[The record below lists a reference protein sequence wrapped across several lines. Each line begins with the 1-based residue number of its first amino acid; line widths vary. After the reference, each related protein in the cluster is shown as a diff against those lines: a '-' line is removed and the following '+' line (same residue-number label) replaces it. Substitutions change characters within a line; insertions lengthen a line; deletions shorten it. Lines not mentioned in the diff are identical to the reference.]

1 MELAMTDLV
10 PRARGRTPDLWS
22 GDGAYFTLQREMNRL
37 FDDTFRNFGVAPFSG
52 GASGAAWPSVEVS
65 ETDKAVKVT
74 AELAG
79 LDEKDIELRVENNVL
94 TLKGEKRTE
103 SQDKDKRYSERF
115 YGRFERVLSLPSEV
129 DDEHAEATFKN
140 GVLSVTLPKTDRAR
154 EAAKRIPISKI

>member
-10 PRARGRTPDLWS
+10 PRARGRTPELWS
-22 GDGAYFTLQREMNRL
+22 GDGPFFALQREMNRL

-52 GASGAAWPSVEVS
+52 ASAGWPSVEVA
-65 ETDKAVKVT
+65 ETDKAVRVT
-74 AELAG
+74 AELPG
-79 LDEKDIELRVENNVL
+79 LEDKDIELRVENNVL

-103 SQDKDKRYSERF
+103 IQDKDKRYSERY
-115 YGRFERVLSLPSEV
+115 YGRFERSLSLPSEV

-154 EAAKRIPISKI
+154 EATKRIPISKI